1 MNFSSV
7 RVECPIVSTIGE
19 GSARGILF
27 VRRPDVLILTW
38 LRDLHSDSVLTN
50 AARIRRYFAELDA
63 LDNLSKLR
71 VR

>member
-7 RVECPIVSTIGE
+7 RVECPIVSTIVE

-27 VRRPDVLILTW
+27 VRGPDVLIVTW
-38 LRDLHSDSVLTN
+38 LGDLTGDSVLTN

-63 LDNLSKLR
+63 LDNL
-71 VR
+71 